1 VLARP
6 RLERLT
12 LDACETASVAI
23 AGDVSV
29 AELPALVEHL
39 RSKGK
44 LTPALLIH
52 ALCSGKSDFF
62 SHAMVALSGLEERRV
77 RSLLASGRMHAVRAL
92 FEAAGLQREIAM
104 VFVEATL
111 LWRQAGEVL
120 TTQSICD
127 RLLDTCPRPA
137 DPNSPVAL
145 LLDLVEKL
153 QRSELRATARSYAG
167 SALLAA

>member
-1 VLARP
+1 MLP
-6 RLERLT
+6 I
-12 LDACETASVAI
+12 LDIKSLNKNYGPVKILKDINVAI
-23 AGDVSV
+23 DPGDF
-29 AELPALVEHL
+29 LVL
-39 RSKGK
+39 VGPSG
-44 LTPALLIH
+44 
-52 ALCSGKSDFF
+52 CGKSTLLNCI
-62 SHAMVALSGLEERRV
+62 AGLEPI
-77 RSLLASGRMHAVRAL
+77 SGGAINIDGQDMSQVSPKDRD
-92 FEAAGLQREIAM
+92 IAM

-127 RLLDTCPRPA
+127 RLLDTCRRPA